1 MKRLRVAVLT
11 HEDCVP
17 PQTLEGL
24 DARQVLQV
32 RTEYDVVRALETLG
46 HAVQVVGLSAELEPI
61 RRSVEEWQPQ
71 VLFNLMMEFRDEGAF
86 QVHLASYL
94 ELLGLRYTGCS
105 SRGILLSR
113 DKELCKKIL
122 RYHRIP
128 TPAFAVF
135 RRGRALRRP
144 AALRFP
150 LIVKTVDE
158 EASLGISQASVVRDE
173 QQLRE
178 RITFVHERMDCD
190 ALAEE
195 YVQGRELNVSML
207 GNQRLQILPVW
218 EMVFEKLPEG
228 SEPIATEHAKWD
240 PVYQKRV
247 GIDTRAADNLS
258 DDVRARIAR
267 LARRAYRALGL
278 CGYARLDLRLDEQ
291 DRVWVI
297 EANAMP
303 DVARAEDFAAAAAAA
318 GLEYEALI
326 QRILNLALRQP
337 PRGPT
342 RSSA

>member
-1 MKRLRVAVLT
+1 MKRLLVAILT

-24 DARQVLQV
+24 DARQIQQV

-46 HAVQVVGLSAELEPI
+46 HAVQVVGLSSDLAPI
-61 RRSVEEWQPQ
+61 RACVEEWQPDL
-71 VLFNLMMEFRDEGAF
+71 LFNLMMEFRNEGAF

-94 ELLGLRYTGCS
+94 ELLGVRYTGCN

-113 DKELCKKIL
+113 DKDLCKKIL

-135 RRGRALRRP
+135 RRGRAVRTP
-144 AALRFP
+144 ASLRFP

-173 QQLRE
+173 PQLRE
-178 RITFVHERMDCD
+178 RIAFVHERMDCD

-195 YVQGRELNVSML
+195 YIVGRELNVSVL
-207 GNQRLQILPVW
+207 GNQRLQTFPVW

-228 SEPIATEHAKWD
+228 SEPIATERAKWD

-247 GIDTRAADNLS
+247 GIDTRAAADLS
-258 DDVRARIAR
+258 DELRARIAR
-267 LARRAYRALGL
+267 LARRVARALGL
-278 CGYARLDLRLDEQ
+278 SGYARLDLRLDEQ
-291 DRVWVI
+291 GRVWVI
-297 EANAMP
+297 EANATP
-303 DVARAEDFAAAAAAA
+303 DIARGEDFADAAAAT
-318 GLEYEALI
+318 GLGYEPLI
-326 QRILNLALRQP
+326 QRILNLGLRYAA
-337 PRGPT
+337 R
-342 RSSA
+342 